1 MFAEHEIKHESRGTE
16 MRANISTGIKCEW
29 SVDLINAKTGIVER
43 HIPFHKN
50 TILDTGMAHFVNTS
64 FTDRGGLFRCVGG
77 TQDGYFNA
85 IAVGSGT
92 ATPAFTDTALGT
104 FIAAKVYDYTAGTK
118 TIDLTSNT
126 APITFTMV
134 ASFNEN
140 EANGNISEMGLLN
153 GLTNTAGK
161 FFCRNRIVDVN
172 GDPTTIVKDSS
183 HTMTIT
189 ARVSVS
195 RTGNPFA
202 DTAITEVG
210 DLGTNNT
217 VVSFVNNQWL
227 ADAFLNGSS
236 SSAGGLYTQASVNM
250 YASAT
255 ALSFASG
262 IANTDYTAL
271 ASAVNGTGIITKPAT
286 GKTGDNYWVDL
297 KVEIPQAVLNL
308 NIASL
313 VTRGFAKT
321 ASGVSGVGEPGLVC
335 KFATPLPKTS
345 AKKVYLTF
353 RHTWARV

>member
-1 MFAEHEIKHESRGTE
+1 MVGQIK
-16 MRANISTGIKCEW
+16 TGIKCEW
-29 SVDLINAKTGIVER
+29 SVDLINAKTGIIER

-50 TILDTGMAHFVNTS
+50 TILDTGMDFFMNTS
-64 FTDRGGLFRCVGG
+64 FTDHGGLFRCVNG
-77 TQDGYFNA
+77 TQDGYYNA

-104 FIAAKVYDYTAGTK
+104 FVAAKAYDYTLGSK

-126 APITFTMV
+126 SPITFTLV
-134 ASFNEN
+134 AAFGEN

-183 HTMTIT
+183 HTMNIT
-189 ARVSVS
+189 ARITVTRV
-195 RTGNPFA
+195 GDPFA
-202 DTAITEVG
+202 ATAITEVG
-210 DLGTNNT
+210 DLGTNNSI
-217 VVSFVNNQWL
+217 VSFVNNQWL
-227 ADAFLNGSS
+227 ADCFLHGSGA
-236 SSAGGLYTQASVNM
+236 SAGGLYTQATANM

-271 ASAVNGTGIITKPAT
+271 ASPSNGSGNITKPNT
-286 GKTGDNYWVDL
+286 GKSGDNYWLDL
-297 KVEIPQAVLNL
+297 KLEIPQAVLNM

-321 ASGVSGVGEPGLVC
+321 ASGVTGIGEPGLVC

-353 RHTWARV
+353 RHTWTRS